1 MTEIMTQRKR
11 ILEYLSKG
19 FTMTGIDGLAQAG
32 TMKLATRIG
41 ELIRQ
46 GHPIIKEPIIVMS
59 GTKKKR
65 IMSYR
70 MDLSNNYEYKIF

>member
-1 MTEIMTQRKR
+1 MTDVITQRKR

-46 GHPIIKEPIIVMS
+46 GHPIVKEWITVTS
-59 GTKKKR
+59 GNRKKR

-70 MDLSNNYEYKIF
+70 MKLDNEKNLY

>member
-1 MTEIMTQRKR
+1 MTDVITQRKR
-11 ILEYLSKG
+11 ILEYLSRG

-46 GHPIIKEPIIVMS
+46 GHPIVKEWITVTS
-59 GTKKKR
+59 GNKKKR

-70 MDLSNNYEYKIF
+70 MRLDNECKLY

>member
-1 MTEIMTQRKR
+1 
-11 ILEYLSKG
+11 
-19 FTMTGIDGLAQAG
+19 MTGIDGLAQAG

-46 GHPIIKEPIIVMS
+46 GHPIVKEWITVTS
-59 GTKKKR
+59 GNKKKR

-70 MDLSNNYEYKIF
+70 MRLDNECKLY